1 MGVSINGGIQK
12 WLVYNFIMEDPM
24 KVDDL
29 GVPVFQETVIS
40 VWMNNE
46 TTWQL
51 LSRLLFSLKFDRETL
66 CI

>member
-1 MGVSINGGIQK
+1 MVVSKNG
-12 WLVYNFIMEDPM
+12 WFIMEFPM

-29 GVPVFQETVIS
+29 EVPLFQETVIS

-51 LSRLLFSLKFDRETL
+51 LSRLLFLLKFDRETL